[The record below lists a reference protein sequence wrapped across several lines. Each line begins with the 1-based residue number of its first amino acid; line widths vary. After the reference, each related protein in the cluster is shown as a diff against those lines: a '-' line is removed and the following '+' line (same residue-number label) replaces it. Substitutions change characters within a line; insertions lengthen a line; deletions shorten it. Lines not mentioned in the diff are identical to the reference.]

1 MVGNAYTNKHYICEF
16 VFFHGI
22 TVSMNFFLDNAGVI
36 EAGYNSDTV
45 TNTSA
50 SSMYPADVLAGI

>member
-1 MVGNAYTNKHYICEF
+1 M
-16 VFFHGI
+16 FFHEI
-22 TVSMNFFLDNAGVI
+22 TVSMYFFLDNAGVI